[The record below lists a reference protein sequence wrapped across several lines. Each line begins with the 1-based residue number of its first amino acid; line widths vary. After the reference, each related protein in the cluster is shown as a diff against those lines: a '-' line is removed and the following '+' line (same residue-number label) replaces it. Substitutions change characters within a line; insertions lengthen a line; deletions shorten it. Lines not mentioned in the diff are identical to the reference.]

1 MSNRH
6 LARTLVLQSLFQWDF
21 NEQKENL
28 HQLLEHNKKE
38 FADGFDDQGFA
49 KELTEN
55 IAGKISEIDGMI
67 KKYAP
72 EWPLEQI
79 TTVDRNVLRI
89 GIFELKFAQAIP
101 PKVAINEAIELA
113 KAYGGESSGKFVNG
127 VLGSVYKDMQAAG
140 EKKECETEP
149 AQEFSAGGVVY
160 KKEGT
165 EYKFAL
171 ILDAYDKWT
180 FPKGHIEPGEDKE
193 KAALREVGEETGLT
207 RAKSC
212 GYLGSIDIK
221 VKEPNKAPVPKTVYY
236 YLMETADQELKITK
250 EPEVKDAKWADK
262 EEALKII
269 SYENALEIFKAA
281 LKKLSAEGAVPDGR
295 RGSASG

>member
-6 LARTLVLQSLFQWDF
+6 LARTLVLQSLFQWYF

-127 VLGSVYKDMQAAG
+127 VLGSVFKDMQTVG
-140 EKKECETEP
+140 EKKEFETEP
-149 AQEFSAGGVVY
+149 EREFSAGGVGY
-160 KKEGT
+160 RQDNDD
-165 EYKFAL
+165 YQFAL

-180 FPKGHIEPGEDKE
+180 FPKGHIEKNEDRE
-193 KAALREVGEETGLT
+193 KAALREVAEEIGLT
-207 RAKSC
+207 KTKNL
-212 GYLGSIDIK
+212 GYLDSIEIK
-221 VKEPNKAPVPKTVYY
+221 VKEPGKRPVPKTVYY
-236 YLMETADQELKITK
+236 YLIKAEDRELNITK
-250 EPEVKDAKWADK
+250 EPEVKEAKWLNQ

-269 SYENALEIFKAA
+269 GYENAKNIFKAA
-281 LKKLSAEGAVPDGR
+281 LKKLNIN
-295 RGSASG
+295 

>member
-127 VLGSVYKDMQAAG
+127 VLGSVFKDMQTVG
-140 EKKECETEP
+140 EKKEFETEP
-149 AQEFSAGGVVY
+149 EREFSAGGVVY
-160 KKEGT
+160 RQDNDD
-165 EYKFAL
+165 YQFAL

-180 FPKGHIEPGEDKE
+180 FPKGHIEKNEDRE
-193 KAALREVGEETGLT
+193 KAALREVAEEIGLT
-207 RAKSC
+207 KTKNL
-212 GYLGSIDIK
+212 GYLDSIEIK
-221 VKEPNKAPVPKTVYY
+221 VKEPGKRPVPKTVYY
-236 YLMETADQELKITK
+236 YLIKAEDRELNITK
-250 EPEVKDAKWADK
+250 EPEVKEAKWLNQ

-269 SYENALEIFKAA
+269 GYENAKNIFKAA
-281 LKKLSAEGAVPDGR
+281 LKKLNIN
-295 RGSASG
+295 